1 MNRQSL
7 IITFIFLIISTF
19 GFSQNLIEVKSPFP
33 AEVTLNKL
41 RENVKNKGLNIFTE
55 IDHSHAAKES
65 NMDLSPVYVLV
76 FGNPKVG
83 TKLMQADP
91 RVGIELPLKILI
103 YENEGST
110 QIAYSNPENY
120 SETYNLKDQEDI
132 LRNMSNLLNTIVQE
146 VVKP

>member
-1 MNRQSL
+1 MNPQSL
-7 IITFIFLIISTF
+7 IITFIFLIISTMS
-19 GFSQNLIEVKSPFP
+19 FSQNLTETKSPYT

-55 IDHSHAAKES
+55 IDHSQAAEKV
-65 NMDLSPVYVLV
+65 NMELSPVYVLV

-83 TKLMQADP
+83 TRLMQADP

-103 YENEGST
+103 YEHEGST
-110 QIAYSNPENY
+110 QIAYFNPENL
-120 SETYNLKDQEDI
+120 SEAYNLKDQQDI
-132 LRNMSNLLNTIVQE
+132 LKNMSDLLHTIVQE